1 MATKTEQ
8 QVCTHCHGTGIE
20 PQRELD
26 TAWTP
31 LLDEIR
37 DIGSRRKAVSRKR
50 NLADLTTLEQT
61 TKELLAVT
69 NKARAAGVPKV
80 VVAETAGLSRVQLD
94 NILKGT
100 PGGARERAS

>member
-26 TAWTP
+26 SAWTP
-31 LLDEIR
+31 ILEEIR
-37 DIGSRRKAVSRKR
+37 DIGQRRKAVSRKR

-61 TKELLAVT
+61 TKELLAAT
-69 NKARAAGVPKV
+69 DKARGAGIPKV
-80 VVAETAGLSRVQLD
+80 VIAETAGLSRFQLD
-94 NILKGT
+94 NVLKGT
-100 PGGARERAS
+100 PGGKRN